1 MSLTIGIDVG
11 GTKILGG
18 IVDEQ
23 GKILAK
29 ARRNTPVEGG
39 LALLAAIA
47 AVANE
52 LAAQEKVVAVG
63 LSIAGFVSSDRSTM
77 LATPNIAELNGMQ
90 LQHPLENAI
99 KLPVRVENDANA
111 AAWGETVYGAGRG
124 CDHLMLLTIGT
135 GIGGGI
141 VTNGELYRGAYGVA
155 GEFGHMRM
163 VPNGLRCGCGS
174 DGCFEKYASGNALL
188 RIAKELAAIKPDEAI
203 KLLALGD
210 GTPEGIHGSH
220 ITAAALAGDE
230 VALSAFSEIGDW
242 LGAGIAML
250 SVILDPER
258 VIIGGGVIEATELLL
273 TPTRNALM
281 RHLPY
286 ATKHPAP
293 TIVPAELGNDAGL
306 VGVADLAR
314 R

>member
-1 MSLTIGIDVG
+1 MPLTIGIDVG

>member
-1 MSLTIGIDVG
+1 
-11 GTKILGG
+11 
-18 IVDEQ
+18 
-23 GKILAK
+23 
-29 ARRNTPVEGG
+29 
-39 LALLAAIA
+39 
-47 AVANE
+47 
-52 LAAQEKVVAVG
+52 
-63 LSIAGFVSSDRSTM
+63 
-77 LATPNIAELNGMQ
+77 
-90 LQHPLENAI
+90 
-99 KLPVRVENDANA
+99 
-111 AAWGETVYGAGRG
+111 
-124 CDHLMLLTIGT
+124 
-135 GIGGGI
+135 
-141 VTNGELYRGAYGVA
+141 
-155 GEFGHMRM
+155 
-163 VPNGLRCGCGS
+163 
-174 DGCFEKYASGNALL
+174 
-188 RIAKELAAIKPDEAI
+188 
-203 KLLALGD
+203 
-210 GTPEGIHGSH
+210 
-220 ITAAALAGDE
+220 